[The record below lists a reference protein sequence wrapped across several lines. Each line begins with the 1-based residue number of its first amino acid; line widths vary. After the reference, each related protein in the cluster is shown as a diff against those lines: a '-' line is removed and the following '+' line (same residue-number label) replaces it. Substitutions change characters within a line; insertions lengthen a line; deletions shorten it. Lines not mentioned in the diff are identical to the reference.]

1 MDIPNFVAEELAEA
15 LQALVKELEGMED
28 VCPSYDRAKR
38 ALADMKFW
46 SQVGSYCNGG

>member
-1 MDIPNFVAEELAEA
+1 MTTPNFVAEELAEA

-28 VCPSYDRAKR
+28 VCPSYDKAKR
-38 ALADMKFW
+38 ALENMRFW